1 MENTNNKITLLVSMT
16 ESSPETK
23 QMESFVTFYDA
34 YVGKCTGILYK
45 KLLKLM
51 AMVTFC
57 ANI

>member
-1 MENTNNKITLLVSMT
+1 MENTNNKVTLLVSMT

-51 AMVTFC
+51 A
-57 ANI
+57 I